1 MAREFERRVGS
12 FTLGTTISRALG
24 LLREVVFAHLF
35 GVGFATDAFNVA
47 FRIPNL
53 LRDLFAESALSAAF
67 VPVFVEKLAS
77 KHRADLWRFAS
88 SLLTWIFCLLGLVVV
103 GGILVS
109 PTLVRG
115 IGFGFA
121 QVPGKIE
128 FTADLTRIIFPF
140 LLWVALAAW
149 AMGMLNSLGV
159 FFLPAFAPVYFNL
172 TSILVALGSYGW
184 LRAKGMEPILG
195 MAWGVMLGG
204 LVQFLVQLPPLFA
217 RGFRYSPRLNLND
230 PSLRRVF
237 QLWVPLT
244 IGFAA
249 ARLNVAVDT
258 FLASMLE
265 EGSITYLNY
274 GYRVIHLPLG
284 LFGVAV
290 GSVALPEL
298 SHGLT
303 AGEEGGA
310 KGTLDRAL
318 RMVGVLTIP
327 VSILLIVLANPIC
340 SLIYERG
347 RFTSLDA
354 HFTAQALA
362 LYSLGIW
369 ATAATRT
376 VAAAFYA
383 LKDTKTPT
391 WVGLGVVGLNA
402 GLNLLLMGPLRFRA
416 FALTTS
422 ICAFVNLFLLWGL
435 LGRRVDLPTDPFR
448 SALRILLLSLIGGAG
463 AWIWAVMAPHPGG
476 TAGLLSQV
484 SGGGLIGLTGFYLLS
499 RLLGL
504 PEVDEA
510 LKGFV
515 RR

>member
-12 FTLGTTISRALG
+12 FTWGTTISRVLG
-24 LLREVVFAHLF
+24 LSREAVFAHLF

-67 VPVFVEKLAS
+67 VPVFVDKLAA
-77 KHRADLWRFAS
+77 KQRTDVWRFAS
-88 SLLTWIFCLLGLVVV
+88 NLLTGIVCFIGLVVIA
-103 GGILVS
+103 GILTS
-109 PTLVRG
+109 PGLVRV
-115 IGFGFA
+115 IGFGFG
-121 QVPGKIE
+121 QVPGKLGL
-128 FTADLTRIIFPF
+128 TTSLTRIIFPF

-149 AMGMLNSLGV
+149 AMGILNSLGG
-159 FFLPAFAPVYFNL
+159 FFLPALAPGCFNL
-172 TSILVALGSYGW
+172 ISILVALGSYGW
-184 LRAKGMEPILG
+184 LRSKGMEPILG

-204 LVQFLVQLPPLFA
+204 LAQFLVQLPPLFA

-230 PSLRRVF
+230 TALRRVF
-237 QLWVPLT
+237 RLWVPLS

-258 FLASMLE
+258 FLASLLE
-265 EGSITYLNY
+265 QGSITYLNY
-274 GYRVIHLPLG
+274 GYRVMHLPLG

-298 SHGLT
+298 SHRLA
-303 AGEEGGA
+303 AGDRDGA
-310 KGTLDRAL
+310 KRTLDRAL

-327 VSILLIVLANPIC
+327 TSILLIALANPIC
-340 SLIYERG
+340 GLIYQHG
-347 RFTSLDA
+347 RFTPLDT

-369 ATAATRT
+369 ATAATRS

-391 WVGLGVVGLNA
+391 WVGLGVIGLNA
-402 GLNLLLMGPLRFRA
+402 GLNLALMGPLRFRA

-422 ICAFVNLFLLWGL
+422 ICAFINLFLLWRL
-435 LGRRVDLPTDPFR
+435 LGRRLELPTHSFS

-463 AWIWAVMAPHPGG
+463 AWAWAALLPHPVG
-476 TAGLLSQV
+476 TMGLLTQI
-484 SGGGLIGLTGFYLLS
+484 SGGGLIGLAGFYLFS
-499 RLLGL
+499 RLLGI

-510 LKGFV
+510 LKGLL